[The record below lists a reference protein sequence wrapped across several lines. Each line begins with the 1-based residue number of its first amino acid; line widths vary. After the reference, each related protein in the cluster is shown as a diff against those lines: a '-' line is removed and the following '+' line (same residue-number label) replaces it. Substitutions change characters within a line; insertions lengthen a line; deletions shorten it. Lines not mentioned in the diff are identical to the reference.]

1 MKKLLLSLAACAVAF
16 GASADKVA
24 FIMDG
29 SQEFYTGD
37 AKQVLVYCG
46 QETTDFLPLSAE
58 FGQISFTN
66 TLFKVGAFRIK
77 AESKITIT
85 PVEGI
90 TINKIVARQQIAGTA
105 KDKAGLITGF
115 TYDEATQTQSIT
127 GPINAA
133 ATVNATA
140 EYETRFSWIE
150 VDYSGTPTGI
160 CPPVFES
167 TFPVVTADKTV
178 KAVSATTG
186 VTYQYKAGAE
196 GTWAAVPADGFKV
209 TEPNIYYVK
218 AVKDGKESLVSA
230 NTFVPVEA
238 GLKMATFTFNNW
250 PDMVTTVD
258 GKKFTKDALV
268 DDGSNKSISVAT
280 GTTPETVTVFKDG
293 NALFSVAKGTKNTKI
308 YYSTTLGN
316 TTDLRY
322 YTNSLATFAVEDGYE
337 LVAAVVNGG
346 ELNNYKIWP
355 EDGPSLFENCTCT
368 MFPKSNKNWFML
380 TNKADNT
387 TNSMSFKAGKDTE
400 KDTKGKT
407 KNYTGYMA
415 HAYIFY
421 RQAGGSGVAD
431 LTVDENAPVEYY
443 NLQGVKVANPENG
456 IFIRRQGTKVEKI
469 MIK

>member
-16 GASADKVA
+16 NVSAEKVA

-46 QETTDFLPLSAE
+46 QETTDFLPLSAD

-77 AESKITIT
+77 AESQITIT

-90 TINKIVARQQIAGTA
+90 TINKITGRQQTPGDNIDKCGT
-105 KDKAGLITGF
+105 ITGA
-115 TYDEATQTQSIT
+115 TYDAATQTQTIT
-127 GPINAA
+127 GPVKSA
-133 ATVNATA
+133 VTA
-140 EYETRFSWIE
+140 SAEKECRFSWIE
-150 VDYSGTPTGI
+150 VDYSGTPTAI

-167 TFPVVTADKTV
+167 TFPVVPADKTV

-209 TEPNIYYVK
+209 AEANIYYVK

-250 PDMVTTVD
+250 PDMATTVD
-258 GKKFTKDALV
+258 GKKFTKDDLV
-268 DDGSNKSISVAT
+268 ADGSNKSISVAT

-293 NALFSVAKGTKNTKI
+293 NALFSIAKGTTNTKI

-316 TTDLRY
+316 ATDLRY
-322 YTNSLATFAVEDGYE
+322 YTKSLATFAVEDGYE

-346 ELNNYKIWP
+346 ELDNYEEWGTKT
-355 EDGPSLFENCTCT
+355 PSEYKGCTHT
-368 MFPKSNKNWFML
+368 MFPKSNKNWFLL
-380 TNKADNT
+380 TKSADNT
-387 TNSMSFKAGKDTE
+387 SNSMTFYAGQ
-400 KDTKGKT
+400 GSNNS
-407 KNYTGYMA
+407 NYTGYMA

-421 RQAGGSGVAD
+421 RQAGSGVAD

-469 MIK
+469 MVK

>member
-46 QETTDFLPLSAE
+46 QETTDFLPLSAD
-58 FGQISFTN
+58 FGQISFAN

-77 AESKITIT
+77 KGSEITVT

-90 TINKIVARQQIAGTA
+90 TINKIVARQQITGTA
-105 KDKAGLITGF
+105 KANAGLITGF

-133 ATVNATA
+133 ATVNANA

-167 TFPVVTADKTV
+167 TFPVVPADKTV

-209 TEPNIYYVK
+209 AEANIYYVK

-250 PDMVTTVD
+250 SDMVTTVD
-258 GKKFTKDALV
+258 GKKFTKEDLV
-268 DDGSNKSISVAT
+268 ADGSNKSISVAN
-280 GTTPETVTVFKDG
+280 GTTPETITVFKDG
-293 NALFSVAKGTKNTKI
+293 NALLSIAKGSTDTKI

-322 YTNSLATFAVEDGYE
+322 YTKSLATFAVEDGYE

-346 ELNNYKIWP
+346 ELNNYEAWGEKT
-355 EDGPSLFENCTCT
+355 PSEYKGCTHT
-368 MFPKSNKNWFML
+368 MFPKSNKNWFL
-380 TNKADNT
+380 ITKNADNT
-387 TNSMSFKAGKDTE
+387 TNSMSFYAGQGSDN
-400 KDTKGKT
+400 
-407 KNYTGYMA
+407 KNYTGYLA

-469 MIK
+469 MVK